1 MSRNYRLMHIIAECN
16 IDIDNISL
24 VYLTL
29 MEHLSSR
36 DI

>member
-16 IDIDNISL
+16 INMDNISL

-29 MEHLSSR
+29 MEYLSSR